1 MIGRGSQTIH
11 VDAEI
16 TARKNGND
24 IISRRHAE
32 IVRLNDGSYQIQDLG
47 ALNGTFVNSERVT
60 KKILFNNDIV
70 QFGGLSARP
79 KGEDQWSVKYVFH
92 TNYVAPRNMNSGGKG
107 DVKRDGKGEGKGE
120 GNRKEKEVGKGDST
134 NKKDVPLNC
143 CRR

>member
-1 MIGRGSQTIH
+1 MTLVLHDTDFEFLHGDGPALVELKGVRTMIGRGSQTIH

-47 ALNGTFVNSERVT
+47 ALNGTFVNSERIT

-79 KGEDQWSVKYVFH
+79 KGEDQWSV
-92 TNYVAPRNMNSGGKG
+92 
-107 DVKRDGKGEGKGE
+107 
-120 GNRKEKEVGKGDST
+120 
-134 NKKDVPLNC
+134 
-143 CRR
+143 